1 MADVRYSTYRDGE
14 YIMVPPIDEL
24 CLALKEKFIGQE
36 EKIEYLQKEIKKLES
51 EHWKDNELQSM
62 KKQYIEMNEN
72 YQRGFPIS
80 KEEMEKIYE
89 WQAKHEAEKHP
100 RPKMAPPRGGAIGGS
115 YTYHFTPTSI
125 GVFGSIQCSCG
136 EKFTF
141 QEEA

>member
-1 MADVRYSTYRDGE
+1 MADIRYSAYRNGE

-24 CLALKEKFIGQE
+24 CSALKEKFIGQE
-36 EKIEYLQKEIKKLES
+36 EKIEYLKKEIKKLKD

-62 KKQYIEMNEN
+62 KEQYDKMKED
-72 YQRGFPIS
+72 YYRGFPIS
-80 KEEMEKIYE
+80 KEEMEKIYA
-89 WQAKHEAEKHP
+89 WQTKHEAEKHP
-100 RPKMAPPRGGAIGGS
+100 RRKMAPLRGGVIGGS

-125 GVFGSIQCSCG
+125 GVFGSIRCSCG

>member
-36 EKIEYLQKEIKKLES
+36 KKIEYLQKEIKKLES

-80 KEEMEKIYE
+80 KEEKEKINT
-89 WQAKHEAEKHP
+89 WINNHEKEKHNGS
-100 RPKMAPPRGGAIGGS
+100 PRGGVIGGC
-115 YTYHFTPTSI
+115 YFYIFIPTSI

>member
-1 MADVRYSTYRDGE
+1 MADIRYSVYRDNE

-24 CLALKEKFIGQE
+24 CLALKEKFLGQE
-36 EKIEYLQKEIKKLES
+36 EKIEYLKEEIKNLKD

-62 KKQYIEMNEN
+62 KEQYNKMRKD
-72 YQRGFPIS
+72 YYRGFPIS
-80 KEEMEKIYE
+80 EEESEKINA
-89 WQAKHEAEKHP
+89 WIMKHEKEKHL
-100 RPKMAPPRGGAIGGS
+100 RSENDFPRGGAIGGS

>member
-1 MADVRYSTYRDGE
+1 MADERYSVYRNGK
-14 YIMVPPIDEL
+14 YTMVPPINEL
-24 CLALKEKFIGQE
+24 CSALKEKFIGQE
-36 EKIEYLQKEIKKLES
+36 ERIEYLKEEIKNLKD

-62 KKQYIEMNEN
+62 KEQYNKMRKD
-72 YQRGFPIS
+72 YYRGFPIS
-80 KEEMEKIYE
+80 EEEMEKVNE

-136 EKFTF
+136 EEFTF